1 MARTHGEP
9 VTGDH
14 RLAAFIRLNL
24 EPIVAEWISFA
35 RTRTPAGDNM
45 SRLALK
51 DHIVEILQFI
61 ADDLETPQT
70 AQEQVAKSR
79 GLDPESSTLTK
90 TAAEVHAALR
100 LADGFDIDQMVS
112 EYRALRASVVKQ
124 WIARNQTLAATD
136 LEDLTRFNEA
146 IDQAMTESVS
156 HYTKMITHS
165 RNLFL
170 GILGHD
176 LRNPIGAASMAARRL
191 VEMGAPGSR
200 QTLVASQ
207 IVQAT
212 ARGLDILNDLL
223 DITRSTFG
231 MEMPVSRKRMDV
243 GQLGL
248 ALVDEMQSIADRR
261 TLEIKV
267 AGDTA
272 GQWDEARIGQ
282 VFSNLIGNAIQ
293 YSPPDSTIA
302 VDIAGHRDHVSISV
316 RNEGEP
322 IPPEKLPTIF
332 EPMKRGQDAKAA
344 TDPTPNL
351 GLGLFIAEKIVAAHG
366 GDLSVTSGR
375 DSGTVFI
382 ARLPR

>member
-24 EPIVAEWISFA
+24 EPIVAEWITFA

-375 DSGTVFI
+375 ESGTVFI

>member
-24 EPIVAEWISFA
+24 EPIVAEWITFA

>member
-24 EPIVAEWISFA
+24 EPIVAEWITFA

-282 VFSNLIGNAIQ
+282 VFSNLIGNAI
-293 YSPPDSTIA
+293 
-302 VDIAGHRDHVSISV
+302 
-316 RNEGEP
+316 
-322 IPPEKLPTIF
+322 
-332 EPMKRGQDAKAA
+332 
-344 TDPTPNL
+344 
-351 GLGLFIAEKIVAAHG
+351 
-366 GDLSVTSGR
+366 
-375 DSGTVFI
+375 
-382 ARLPR
+382 